1 MSVHLDIFDTSGE
14 EPKRIAGWTT
24 TNDGE
29 HIPDEQDLTF
39 AELRGAN
46 ASRVVKWHPADATP
60 EQQWT
65 GADWSNACAGEM
77 GEAANV
83 VKKLRRQ
90 EIGFRGVK
98 DPDYDVLRSML
109 ADEIGDTV
117 CYLDLLARHYGIDM
131 GEAVR
136 NKFNRISVRE
146 GFEERL

>member
-1 MSVHLDIFDTSGE
+1 MGLSFT
-14 EPKRIAGWTT
+14 
-24 TNDGE
+24 
-29 HIPDEQDLTF
+29 DL
-39 AELRGAN
+39 RSAN
-46 ASRVVKWHPADATP
+46 VSRVAKWHPADAPP

-90 EIGFRGVK
+90 ETGVRGSK

-117 CYLDLLARHYGIDM
+117 CYLDLLAKHYNIDM

-136 NKFNRISVRE
+136 NKFNRISERE

>member
-1 MSVHLDIFDTSGE
+1 MGLSFS
-14 EPKRIAGWTT
+14 
-24 TNDGE
+24 
-29 HIPDEQDLTF
+29 
-39 AELRGAN
+39 ELREAN
-46 ASRVVKWHPADATP
+46 VSRVVKWHPTDVTP

-83 VKKLRRQ
+83 VKKLRRK
-90 EIGFRGVK
+90 ETGVQGNK
-98 DPDYDVLRSML
+98 DPDYDVLVSML

-117 CYLDLLARHYGIDM
+117 CYLDLLAKYYGIDM